1 MIKQYNYKN
10 GSRSVTAE
18 FGKGDLL
25 VSSIID
31 ENLNRTGIVIFNNK
45 IEEQIGTPHKGNKG
59 KLVSEVCEE
68 SIILNF
74 TKYESIDIVIKY
86 LKEAKKSLLI
96 LNKK

>member
-1 MIKQYNYKN
+1 MIKLYNYKN
-10 GSRSVTAE
+10 GSISLAAE

-45 IEEQIGTPHKGNKG
+45 IEEQIGTAHKGNKG

>member
-1 MIKQYNYKN
+1 MIKLYNYKN
-10 GSRSVTAE
+10 GSISLAAE

-45 IEEQIGTPHKGNKG
+45 IEEHIGTTHKDNKG
-59 KLVSEVCEE
+59 KLVSEVCKE
-68 SIILNF
+68 SIVLNF
-74 TKYESIDIVIKY
+74 TKPESIDIVIKY

>member
-10 GSRSVTAE
+10 GNRSVAAE

-45 IEEQIGTPHKGNKG
+45 IEEQIGTTHKDNKG

-86 LKEAKKSLLI
+86 LEEAKTKLLT

>member
-10 GSRSVTAE
+10 GSRSVIAE

-45 IEEQIGTPHKGNKG
+45 IEEQIGTTHKDNKG

-74 TKYESIDIVIKY
+74 TKTESIDIVIKY
-86 LKEAKKSLLI
+86 LEEAKTKLLT